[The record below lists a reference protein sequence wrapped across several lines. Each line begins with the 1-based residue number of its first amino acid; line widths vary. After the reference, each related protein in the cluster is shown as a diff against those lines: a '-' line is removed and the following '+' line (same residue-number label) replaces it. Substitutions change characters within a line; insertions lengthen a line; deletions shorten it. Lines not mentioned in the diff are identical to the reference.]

1 MTQSTIVSPT
11 QNQTATTQDT
21 ARYAWV
27 VLFVVFIASVA
38 APLNQ
43 FKVPPMMP
51 VLMESFRVDLT
62 MAGLL
67 MSIFAVTGFVL
78 ALPAGFIFQKL
89 GAKATGLIAV
99 GCLVVGA
106 VIGALSTT
114 AGLLLASRVIEGVG
128 MGLIAVVAPA
138 VIAMWFPAE
147 RRGTPMGIWATW
159 VPVGSVIMYVLAPT
173 LGLTYGWPAVWWF
186 GAVFALI
193 AFILY
198 GVLVRMP
205 SEPASESAAADSP
218 NLGRAIANR
227 NIWLLGLAFGCFNL
241 VVLALSTFLPTF
253 LAAQR
258 GYSLATASFV
268 TSLIMIVTIG
278 SAPLGGWLSDRIGS
292 RKLLIVGPFI
302 VVAVM
307 LLFPFN
313 VSGWLIPAY
322 MILTGLVSGAIP
334 TATFAAVP
342 EVMSKAQLVGIGMAV
357 VALGQNLGMFVG
369 PVLFGKMVELTS
381 WVVAGYLLIPAAII
395 GIIAAWLV
403 EVR

>member
-1 MTQSTIVSPT
+1 
-11 QNQTATTQDT
+11 
-21 ARYAWV
+21 
-27 VLFVVFIASVA
+27 
-38 APLNQ
+38 
-43 FKVPPMMP
+43 
-51 VLMESFRVDLT
+51 
-62 MAGLL
+62 
-67 MSIFAVTGFVL
+67 
-78 ALPAGFIFQKL
+78 
-89 GAKATGLIAV
+89 
-99 GCLVVGA
+99 
-106 VIGALSTT
+106 
-114 AGLLLASRVIEGVG
+114 

-159 VPVGSVIMYVLAPT
+159 VPVGSVIMYVLAPA
-173 LGLTYGWPAVWWF
+173 LGLNYGWQAVWWF
-186 GAVFALI
+186 GAVFALV

-205 SEPASESAAADSP
+205 PETASESAAAEPP
-218 NLGRAIANR
+218 NLGRAMANR
-227 NIWLLGLAFGCFNL
+227 SIWLLGLAFGCFNL

-253 LAAQR
+253 LAAEQ

>member
-1 MTQSTIVSPT
+1 MTQPTNTSTETP
-11 QNQTATTQDT
+11 AP
-21 ARYAWV
+21 AGYAWV
-27 VLFVVFIASVA
+27 VLAVVFMASVA

-51 VLMESFRVDLT
+51 VLMDSFQVDLT

-67 MSIFAVTGFVL
+67 MSIFAVTGFIL
-78 ALPAGFIFQKL
+78 AIPAGFIFQKL
-89 GAKATGLIAV
+89 GAKVTGLMAV
-99 GCLVVGA
+99 GCLVIGA
-106 VIGALSTT
+106 VMGALSPT

-159 VPVGSVIMYVLAPT
+159 VPVGSVLMFVLAPA
-173 LGLTYGWPAVWWF
+173 LGLTYGWQAVWWF
-186 GAVFALI
+186 GALFALV
-193 AFILY
+193 AFVLY
-198 GVLVRMP
+198 GALVRTP
-205 SEPASESAAADSP
+205 PDLAGEAAAAGPP
-218 NLGRAIANR
+218 NLGRAMANR
-227 NIWLLGLAFGCFNL
+227 HIWLLGLAFGCFNL

-253 LAAQR
+253 LTVER
-258 GYSLATASFV
+258 GYTLPTASFV
-268 TSLIMIVTIG
+268 TSLTMIVTIG

-292 RKLLIVGPFI
+292 RKRLIVGPFI

-313 VSGWLIPAY
+313 ISSWLIPAY
-322 MILTGLVSGAIP
+322 MILLGLVAGVIP

-369 PVLFGKMVELTS
+369 PVLFGRAVELTG
-381 WVVAGYLLIPAAII
+381 WAVAGYLLIPAAIV
-395 GIIAAWLV
+395 GTIAAWLV
-403 EVR
+403 DVR